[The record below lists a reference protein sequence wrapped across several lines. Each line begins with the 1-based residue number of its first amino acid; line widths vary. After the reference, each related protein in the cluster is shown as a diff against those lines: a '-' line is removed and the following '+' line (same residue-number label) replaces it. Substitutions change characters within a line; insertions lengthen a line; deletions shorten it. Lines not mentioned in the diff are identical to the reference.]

1 MSSILARF
9 PPHLIA
15 QVQHEVHDL
24 KEDFLSLIYEINKNE
39 KPVWTILKE
48 LKDSIPVFI
57 DQYIYKVLSQKYDS
71 NKIKELKKKMPK
83 KSLMNC
89 RQHLNQLISA
99 IEQENLVQE
108 YLKSLVLIINNTNS
122 SGQEFSYLRHSK
134 NWRNSIKMKL
144 LALMLLVYQFSL
156 EKQKNIFNIVDLWY
170 KIYPETP
177 IWQLKDDR
185 YLTKDNNNKNKEDL
199 SIISNQSDAGNSGN
213 SLQHKDYN
221 KGGKSSLK
229 KGCNKEDDLISYELE
244 LLEQEFNRNLRISN
258 TDQEQIKKG
267 KRENKQCIHKDMYE
281 NDSSSAGANLIYEDE
296 ESTTQEEEYEDD
308 SLDNQQIK
316 SASIKDQQSARKKNR
331 RIQTNFAKQSRK
343 YRNEAFSPTRQLSDL
358 TNQFDKI
365 HIETEQVQSQNAD
378 LIYQPNINN
387 TDEQINRQINIYHQ
401 FSLENSTQS
410 NVQNTLAH
418 IQSSPF
424 LPLSDTTNVV
434 SQIKKHNSFNSNS
447 PLSQQQLNP
456 NLGSNLFGSHAHNL
470 QNENSYQPIQQYL
483 ETQQINQQNHLQT
496 QKYQQNTQPSNIPIV
511 PILRNPCHQVFE
523 IPLQGNSNSFNF
535 FISSQ

>member
-1 MSSILARF
+1 MASILARF
-9 PPHLIA
+9 PSYLIA

-89 RQHLNQLISA
+89 RQHLNQLINS
-99 IEQENLVQE
+99 IEQENLIQE

-122 SGQEFSYLRHSK
+122 NGQEFSYQRHSK
-134 NWRNSIKMKL
+134 NWRNAIKMKL

-185 YLTKDNNNKNKEDL
+185 FLAKGNNQEEVSL
-199 SIISNQSDAGNSGN
+199 ISSQSDSASSSNSIQN
-213 SLQHKDYN
+213 KDQN

-229 KGCNKEDDLISYELE
+229 KSCNREDDLISYELE

-258 TDQEQIKKG
+258 VDQEKIKKG
-267 KRENKQCIHKDMYE
+267 KRENKQSIHKDIYE
-281 NDSSSAGANLIYEDE
+281 NDSSSAGANRIYEDE
-296 ESTTQEEEYEDD
+296 ESTTQEEEFEDD
-308 SLDNQQIK
+308 SLDNQQTKGI
-316 SASIKDQQSARKKNR
+316 SIKDQQSGKKKNR
-331 RIQTNFAKQSRK
+331 RIQTNFVKQSRK
-343 YRNEAFSPTRQLSDL
+343 YRNEAFSPSRQLSDL
-358 TNQFDKI
+358 TNQLDKI
-365 HIETEQVQSQNAD
+365 HIETEQEQSQNAD
-378 LIYQPNINN
+378 LIYQSNIQNRH
-387 TDEQINRQINIYHQ
+387 EQMNRQVNLHHQ
-401 FSLENSTQS
+401 FSLENSSQS
-410 NVQNTLAH
+410 VVQNSLSH

-424 LPLSDTTNVV
+424 LPLSDATNVV

-447 PLSQQQLNP
+447 PQSQQQSNP
-456 NLGSNLFGSHAHNL
+456 NLNSNVFSSHAHNL
-470 QNENSYQPIQQYL
+470 QNENNYQPIQQYL
-483 ETQQINQQNHLQT
+483 QTQQINQQNYLQT
-496 QKYQQNTQPSNIPIV
+496 QKYQQATQPSNIPIV
-511 PILRNPCHQVFE
+511 PILRNPCHQIFE
-523 IPLQGNSNSFNF
+523 IPLQGSSNSFNY

>member
-9 PPHLIA
+9 PSHLIA

-71 NKIKELKKKMPK
+71 NKIKELKKKMSK

-89 RQHLNQLISA
+89 RQHLNQLINS
-99 IEQENLVQE
+99 IEQENLIQE

-122 SGQEFSYLRHSK
+122 SGQEFSYQRHSK
-134 NWRNSIKMKL
+134 NWRNAIKMKL

-185 YLTKDNNNKNKEDL
+185 YLTKDNSKEEEEISLL
-199 SIISNQSDAGNSGN
+199 SSQSDAANISKIIQ
-213 SLQHKDYN
+213 SKDQN
-221 KGGKSSLK
+221 KGGRNCIKKS
-229 KGCNKEDDLISYELE
+229 CNKEDDLISYELE
-244 LLEQEFNRNLRISN
+244 LLEKEFNRNLRISN
-258 TDQEQIKKG
+258 ADQDSIKKG
-267 KRENKQCIHKDMYE
+267 KRGNKPSIHKDIYE
-281 NDSSSAGANLIYEDE
+281 NDSSSVGANLIYEDE
-296 ESTTQEEEYEDD
+296 ESTTQEEEFEDD
-308 SLDNQQIK
+308 SLDNQQTNGF
-316 SASIKDQQSARKKNR
+316 SIKDQQSGRKKNR
-331 RIQTNFAKQSRK
+331 RIQTNFVKQSRK
-343 YRNEAFSPTRQLSDL
+343 YRNEAFSPSRQLNDL
-358 TNQFDKI
+358 TSQFDKI
-365 HIETEQVQSQNAD
+365 HIETQQEQTQKNELIDQSDIQN
-378 LIYQPNINN
+378 
-387 TDEQINRQINIYHQ
+387 THFQINRQANLHHQ
-401 FSLENSTQS
+401 FSLENNSIPF
-410 NVQNTLAH
+410 VQNSLAH

-434 SQIKKHNSFNSNS
+434 QQIKKHNSFNSNS
-447 PLSQQQLNP
+447 PQSQLQPQQQLS
-456 NLGSNLFGSHAHNL
+456 SNLFSSHAHNL
-470 QNENSYQPIQQYL
+470 QNENSFQPIQQYL
-483 ETQQINQQNHLQT
+483 ETQQLNQQNYLQT
-496 QKYQQNTQPSNIPIV
+496 QKYQQTTQPSSIPIV

-523 IPLQGNSNSFNF
+523 IPLQGNSNSFNY